1 MHRSLVL
8 AALCAVVSV
17 QVASAADM
25 PTKAPAYKAV
35 EPIPYNW
42 TGFYVGGHAG
52 YGWGSNQSTATSA
65 TTSFPVGF
73 VFDRANMSGGLGG
86 GQLGF
91 NYQVANW
98 VLGVEGDYSWADI
111 KGDETSFSPLIATH
125 TISNS
130 KLTWLAT
137 ATGRIGYAW
146 NNWLPYVKGGA
157 AWTHNDG
164 NTTTINNA
172 SGAVT
177 ATAVGSETRS
187 GWTIGAGAEY
197 GFWNNW
203 SARLEYDF
211 LDFGTA
217 SVGRTF
223 TSGSLIG
230 TTATRD
236 NELHVH
242 VVKAALNYR
251 FNLGR

>member
-1 MHRSLVL
+1 MRRSLLL
-8 AALCAVVSV
+8 AAACAIISV

-25 PTKAPAYKAV
+25 PTKAPAYA
-35 EPIPYNW
+35 PIAIYNW
-42 TGFYVGGHAG
+42 TGFYVGGHGG

-73 VFDRANMSGGLGG
+73 VFDRANESGALAG

-91 NYQVANW
+91 SYQIANW
-98 VLGVEGDYSWADI
+98 VLGVEGDYSWANI

-125 TISNS
+125 TLSNS

-146 NNWLPYVKGGA
+146 NNWLPYVKGGV

-164 NTTTINNA
+164 DTTTINNV

-177 ATAVGSETRS
+177 ATASGSETRS
-187 GWTIGAGAEY
+187 GWTVGAGVEY

-203 SARLEYDF
+203 SARLEYDY
-211 LDFGTA
+211 LDFGTTGV
-217 SVGRTF
+217 SRTF
-223 TSGSLIG
+223 TSGALIG
-230 TTATRD
+230 TTATRN
-236 NELHVH
+236 NELHVS

-251 FNLGR
+251 FNWGG